1 MPDSSIQTQTADCYV
16 VGYQARSRFDG
27 KLHWSFESFED
38 VNEALEFFRDRDADT
53 MTAFAKG
60 KPIGALSDF
69 AISSMLAELERDAR
83 ADREHAR
90 AYSRPS
96 I

>member
-27 KLHWSFESFED
+27 KLHWSFESYED
-38 VNEALEFFRDRDADT
+38 LNEALEFFKERDADT

-69 AISSMLAELERDAR
+69 AIAQMLAELERDAR

-90 AYSRPS
+90 LFGSPS
-96 I
+96 L